1 MIDNLLD
8 LENYCIYMV
17 RTENKNYLS
26 RDLIMIRDISEDE
39 DDEEYE
45 LAVAWKVKHHDEC
58 NLDIMVP
65 VKNLAGRIGYPCM

>member
-45 LAVAWKVKHHDEC
+45 LAVA
-58 NLDIMVP
+58 
-65 VKNLAGRIGYPCM
+65 